1 VRTAYARRGAAYLT
15 MPNDLQVAKAGENP
29 YAEVGPART
38 PATAPVRLS
47 APGRPSAGDLQQLAD
62 VLNAST
68 KPAILAGAGS
78 PPWAS
83 IGPQPGAVYGASPG
97 HLRTGLEIPRCPNG
111 QRWPGATSGSA
122 ICPAFRSANTPGQ
135 TKRVSGHS
143 CGAVLL

>member
-15 MPNDLQVAKAGENP
+15 MPNDLQMARAGENP

-83 IGPQPGAVYGASPG
+83 IGPQPGAAYGASPG
-97 HLRTGLEIPRCPNG
+97 HLRNWARDP
-111 QRWPGATSGSA
+111 
-122 ICPAFRSANTPGQ
+122 
-135 TKRVSGHS
+135 RVSKGAALARGHIRF
-143 CGAVLL
+143 GNLPGVPLRQHAWTDQAR